1 MRLWNQFSFHK
12 QANGNI
18 IMRISFYLFLLTTA
32 MFLHLTLGIP
42 SLPRRSNKGETESEH
57 RLDTGE
63 DIDGPTDR
71 GKDAKKD
78 WP

>member
-12 QANGNI
+12 QANSNI

-32 MFLHLTLGIP
+32 MFLYLTLGIP
-42 SLPRRSNKGETESEH
+42 SRSNNGETESED

-63 DIDGPTDR
+63 HIDGPTDR